1 MKVEFLGE
9 RQGKGRSLMFLTMN
23 YSEGR
28 EAVSS
33 QLALKSSLLMYEKER
48 DLTLIWDTSY
58 MRTSL
63 VLQI

>member
-1 MKVEFLGE
+1 
-9 RQGKGRSLMFLTMN
+9 MFLTMN
-23 YSEGR
+23 YSEGC